1 VLKVLIADDHAIVRK
16 GLKEILRERP
26 EPIEIGE
33 AGDGQTVLNMVDA
46 NGWDILVLDISM
58 PRLNGLEVLR
68 RIKLMHPDLPVLM
81 LSMHSAAMYIQ
92 QSLKL
97 GASGYLSK
105 ESAPEELLE
114 AIEAARG
121 GRIYISRAL
130 ERELGSGTRGGPGG
144 GSAAGRL
151 WYHRRIP

>member
-33 AGDGQTVLNMVDA
+33 AGDGQSVLNMVDQDS
-46 NGWDILVLDISM
+46 WDILVLDISM

-68 RIKLMHPDLPVLM
+68 QIKLKRPDLLVLM

-92 QSLKL
+92 KCIKL

-114 AIEAARG
+114 AIDAARG
-121 GRIYISRAL
+121 GRIYVSRVL
-130 ERELGSGTRGGPGG
+130 ERELGPGTG
-144 GSAAGRL
+144 GSAARGRHWFHHPL
-151 WYHRRIP
+151 I

>member
-1 VLKVLIADDHAIVRK
+1 LLKVLIADDHAIVRK

-33 AGDGQTVLNMVDA
+33 AGDGQSVLNMVDA
-46 NGWDILVLDISM
+46 DTWDILVLDISM

-68 RIKLMHPDLPVLM
+68 RIKLLQPDLPVLM

-114 AIEAARG
+114 AIDAARS
-121 GRIYISRAL
+121 GRIYISHAL
-130 ERELGSGTRGGPGG
+130 QTELGRGPGG
-144 GSAAGRL
+144 AGGSSASL
-151 WYHRRIP
+151 LYYHDPLS

>member
-1 VLKVLIADDHAIVRK
+1 MQMLKVLIADDHAIVRK
-16 GLKEILRERP
+16 GLREILRERA
-26 EPIEIGE
+26 EPTEVGE
-33 AGDGQTVLNMVDA
+33 ASDGQAALTMVSE

-58 PRLNGLEVLR
+58 PRLSGLEVLR
-68 RIKLMHPDLPVLM
+68 EIKRTRPDLPVLM

-114 AIEAARG
+114 AIDAARG

-130 ERELGSGTRGGPGG
+130 QHELGG
-144 GSAAGRL
+144 GSGGSAGAGRL
-151 WYHRRIP
+151 QFARLRL